1 VVGSKRYWI
10 AIGVL
15 AAFVGLVVFVWTS
28 PVQDQP
34 AVFSQT
40 VTPPADSTT
49 TTTTTTTP
57 PTTTTQVPSTT
68 TTMPSLPLIPGDPDW
83 LGEPIPEVLSGQV
96 VDVDDDG
103 EPDVALFGAAE
114 SPMIYT
120 IDDGDPDARAQ
131 ELVAAS
137 ERIAELE
144 SDVSALEQITREL
157 TDQLAAENNAPATQ
171 SATPTGTSQ
180 ALDGEGEPTT
190 TPKDPEDSIESS
202 GLTSAQQ
209 SMLLALIST
218 AGIVLAGLG
227 APVMTA
233 WARRRFGGPSE

>member
-1 VVGSKRYWI
+1 VDTVGRVGDWCGGSKRYWI

-15 AAFVGLVVFVWTS
+15 AAFVGLVVLVPTS

-49 TTTTTTTP
+49 TTTTTT
-57 PTTTTQVPSTT
+57 
-68 TTMPSLPLIPGDPDW
+68 MPGLPLIPGDRDW
-83 LGEPIPEVLSGQV
+83 LGEPIPEVLAGQV

-114 SPMIYT
+114 SPMIST

-144 SDVSALEQITREL
+144 SDVSALEQSRST
-157 TDQLAAENNAPATQ
+157 
-171 SATPTGTSQ
+171 
-180 ALDGEGEPTT
+180 
-190 TPKDPEDSIESS
+190 ES
-202 GLTSAQQ
+202 
-209 SMLLALIST
+209 
-218 AGIVLAGLG
+218 
-227 APVMTA
+227 
-233 WARRRFGGPSE
+233 